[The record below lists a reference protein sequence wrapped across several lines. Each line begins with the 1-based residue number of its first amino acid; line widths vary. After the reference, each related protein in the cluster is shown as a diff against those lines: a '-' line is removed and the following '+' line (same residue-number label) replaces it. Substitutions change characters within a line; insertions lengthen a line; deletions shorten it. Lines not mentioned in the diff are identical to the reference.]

1 MQRMQKWSTRSFDSR
16 ARYLWEVPVPNSLPR
31 SFDHVRDVSHHLQ
44 SPLGQQLLLLLTQ
57 AIVLVEGLGS
67 VGDSESERK
76 GLFVPDQDS
85 LAIVLLMDL
94 DSILMGLTL
103 IVHGLGTLMLGGD
116 VVVFDLRL
124 HRVHFSVRLEE
135 IVECNHI
142 GGESLEPF
150 LALVGVNGGGVTV
163 EV

>member
-1 MQRMQKWSTRSFDSR
+1 M
-16 ARYLWEVPVPNSLPR
+16 PNSLPR

-85 LAIVLLMDL
+85 LPIVLLMDW
-94 DSILMGLTL
+94 DSILVGLAL
-103 IVHGLGTLMLGGD
+103 LLVNLGLLVHGLVMLMLGGD
-116 VVVFDLRL
+116 VVIFDLRL

>member
-1 MQRMQKWSTRSFDSR
+1 M
-16 ARYLWEVPVPNSLPR
+16 PNSLPW

-44 SPLGQQLLLLLTQ
+44 SPLGQQLLLLLAQ
-57 AIVLVEGLGS
+57 ALVLVEGLGS

-150 LALVGVNGGGVTV
+150 LALVGVEGGGFTV

>member
-1 MQRMQKWSTRSFDSR
+1 MQRMKKWSARFFDSR
-16 ARYLWEVPVPNSLPR
+16 ARYLWEVSVPNSLPW

-44 SPLGQQLLLLLTQ
+44 SPLGQQLLLLLAQ
-57 AIVLVEGLGS
+57 ALVLVEGLGS

-150 LALVGVNGGGVTV
+150 LALVGVEGGGFTV

>member
-1 MQRMQKWSTRSFDSR
+1 M
-16 ARYLWEVPVPNSLPR
+16 PNSLPR

-44 SPLGQQLLLLLTQ
+44 SPLGKQLLLLLLTQ
-57 AIVLVEGLGS
+57 ALVLVEALGS
-67 VGDSESERK
+67 VGDSELERK
-76 GLFVPDQDS
+76 RLFVPDQDS

-94 DSILMGLTL
+94 DSILMDLAL
-103 IVHGLGTLMLGGD
+103 LLRDLALLMNGLGMLMLGVD

-124 HRVHFSVRLEE
+124 HRVHFSLRLEE

-150 LALVGVNGGGVTV
+150 LALVGVEGGRVTV

>member
-1 MQRMQKWSTRSFDSR
+1 M
-16 ARYLWEVPVPNSLPR
+16 PNSLPR

-44 SPLGQQLLLLLTQ
+44 SPLGKQLLLLLLTQ

-150 LALVGVNGGGVTV
+150 LALVGVEGGGFTV